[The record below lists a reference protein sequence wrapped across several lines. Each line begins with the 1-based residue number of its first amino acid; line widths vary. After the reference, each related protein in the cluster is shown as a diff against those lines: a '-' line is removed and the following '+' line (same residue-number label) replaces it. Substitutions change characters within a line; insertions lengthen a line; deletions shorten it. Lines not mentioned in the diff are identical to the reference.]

1 VWLLLLIS
9 GVMAMMFNLQQ
20 LIDMMSIGTLL
31 AYTIVAICVLVLR
44 YQESEDPAFH
54 SMGPNKALSKDEQ
67 NHLLGHL
74 FNFPLKKVPSAI
86 TSGISKWG
94 ICIFSEYNNIN
105 EKKFQIVYHLKF
117 IIKSS
122 RFKQEYIS
130 KCVNF

>member
-1 VWLLLLIS
+1 
-9 GVMAMMFNLQQ
+9 MAMMFNLQQ

-54 SMGPNKALSKDEQ
+54 SIGPSKALSSGDDEQ
-67 NHLLGHL
+67 NHLIGHL

-94 ICIFSEYNNIN
+94 ICIFSE
-105 EKKFQIVYHLKF
+105 
-117 IIKSS
+117 
-122 RFKQEYIS
+122 
-130 KCVNF
+130 